1 MLTYALF
8 ELDVAVVVVELVE
21 GETLEFTCDVVRRVS
36 VHVLVLVRLVACRH
50 PSHLGRA
57 PPCHGRNS

>member
-1 MLTYALF
+1 MLTYAIF
-8 ELDVAVVVVELVE
+8 ELDVVVAELVE
-21 GETLEFTCDVVRRVS
+21 RETLEITCDVVRRVS

-57 PPCHGRNS
+57 PPCHGRNI